1 MANGPTQIMPIRN
14 PLRTFFDVLSDNQ
27 LLERAVVQYVKDG
40 TSEKIIVSFDTSQ
53 SVIKSNDVEQW
64 FKDNDTGKN
73 KRHPSG

>member
-1 MANGPTQIMPIRN
+1 MAIKN

-73 KRHPSG
+73 KRHSSG